1 MTEEDKKKFDWL
13 NQTSYLLRLLL
24 NKQGFDIEKVTIT
37 NTDVWHVFYD
47 KVIVGSI
54 TFRTDDEGY
63 TYCNLRLYKYF
74 SLKFPKI
81 KDFIMS
87 EYFEYEDGKR
97 ARFKFDDFD
106 EYIEKIKTCIE
117 SLIDKKN
124 ETPEEQ
130 DDLSDSISRLK
141 EYCDEYE
148 TKSSDSVMIKD
159 IQNIL
164 AENQRLQRELSKLQ
178 ANVEKTEEVNG

>member
-1 MTEEDKKKFDWL
+1 MTQEDKNKFDWL

-24 NKQGFDIEKVTIT
+24 NKYGFEIEKFTIT
-37 NTDVWHVFYD
+37 NNDVWHVFYD
-47 KVIVGSI
+47 KTIVGSI
-54 TFRTDDEGY
+54 TFRTDEENF

-87 EYFEYEDGKR
+87 EYFEFEDGKR
-97 ARFKFDDFD
+97 VRFKFDDFE
-106 EYIEKIKTCIE
+106 EYINKVLTCVN
-117 SLIDKKN
+117 SLIVKQQ

-141 EYCDEYE
+141 EYCEEY
-148 TKSSDSVMIKD
+148 DSKFSNNIMFKD
-159 IQNIL
+159 IRNIL
-164 AENQRLQRELSKLQ
+164 NENQRLLKEIEKLK
-178 ANVEKTEEVNG
+178 ASAER

>member
-1 MTEEDKKKFDWL
+1 MTEEDKNKFDRL

-24 NKQGFDIEKVTIT
+24 NKYGFDIEKFTIT

-47 KVIVGSI
+47 KIIVGSI
-54 TFRTDDEGY
+54 TFRTDETNF

-87 EYFEYEDGKR
+87 EYFEFEDGQR
-97 ARFKFDDFD
+97 VRFNFDGFE
-106 EYIEKIKTCIE
+106 EYIEKILTCVN
-117 SLIDKKN
+117 SLIVKN
-124 ETPEEQ
+124 KEAPEEQ

-141 EYCDEYE
+141 EYCEEYDN
-148 TKSSDSVMIKD
+148 KFSNNVMFKD

-164 AENQRLQRELSKLQ
+164 NENQRLQKELEKLK
-178 ANVEKTEEVNG
+178 AASER

>member
-24 NKQGFDIEKVTIT
+24 NKQGFDIEKVTI
-37 NTDVWHVFYD
+37 NNIDVWHVFYD

-54 TFRTDDEGY
+54 TFRTDDTNY

-87 EYFEYEDGKR
+87 EYFEYEDGQR
-97 ARFKFDDFD
+97 VRFKFDDFN

-117 SLIDKKN
+117 SLIDKKK

-141 EYCDEYE
+141 EYCEEYDM
-148 TKSSDSVMIKD
+148 KFSNNVMIKD
-159 IQNIL
+159 ILNIL
-164 AENQRLQRELSKLQ
+164 NENQRLQRELNKLQ
-178 ANVEKTEEVNG
+178 SNKTEIEG